1 MTLQEYIKSDIG
13 MHRLVVL
20 KAFGKD
26 SDEYLL
32 FRWVIGETKGFDRI
46 SYKRK
51 SKADS
56 NFRDVIL
63 RNLEGGDPLFE
74 AYLEYRL
81 MYFIWDSSF
90 VRLSQIMKDVGPE
103 LDEIIEQLDY
113 CITDWESLWVAM
125 VGTLENA
132 NKEEVEEHLNYL
144 QSRGWL
150 KYEEA
155 NDGALYK
162 ITEFKNPDKYEYV
175 LPRGKKE

>member
-1 MTLQEYIKSDIG
+1 

-90 VRLSQIMKDVGPE
+90 VRLS
-103 LDEIIEQLDY
+103 
-113 CITDWESLWVAM
+113 
-125 VGTLENA
+125 
-132 NKEEVEEHLNYL
+132 
-144 QSRGWL
+144 
-150 KYEEA
+150 
-155 NDGALYK
+155 
-162 ITEFKNPDKYEYV
+162 
-175 LPRGKKE
+175 